1 MLILLGLI
9 LSLIGLC
16 IATYIHAKQGA
27 KKPLMCPRKA
37 PCETVLSS
45 SEATTFG
52 FSNALLGM
60 VYYAGIVLLYTFFF
74 TAPQS
79 EPLGV
84 LLVGLSTFGFLFSL
98 YLIGVQQFKIK
109 QWCVWCL
116 GSAFIATSLF
126 VVSLL
131 LVR

>member
-1 MLILLGLI
+1 
-9 LSLIGLC
+9 
-16 IATYIHAKQGA
+16 
-27 KKPLMCPRKA
+27 
-37 PCETVLSS
+37 LSS